1 MAWKHSQSVILITAC
16 VYAVAHPLVL
26 SLFPG
31 EAKAISYG
39 FLMLAPLL
47 AAAAVLVCA
56 RSSQAALNWYAL
68 ALSLCLW
75 DAGIVATSYMDVV
88 APVTTD
94 LSGLSMLFY
103 VLYGVPLTFIVAS
116 PNDEIWPVRLIDAA
130 LALVLGGLF
139 FAGIFTF
146 ATMTGT
152 NDAGMLQL
160 RLMLD
165 VQNLFIF
172 VFNLVRYKA
181 SADRFQKDFFRIVT
195 VFSGI
200 YMVAAAYINHHE
212 MNTDYGGF
220 VDVLIDIPFL
230 VLAVMASRRFAGP
243 PEVRASLAS
252 PQISLIVRAASPI
265 MLPLTLFAISCLLV
279 FHKPVLAVVGFVI
292 ALVGYGA
299 RTVVVQLRTQDDKRH
314 LEHLSRIDPLT
325 ELANRRH
332 FDETLV
338 DEFKRALR
346 SHESLSLLMVDI
358 DHFKMLNDTYG
369 HPEGDRY
376 LRRVS
381 RALNACASRSSD
393 LVARYGGEEFAI
405 VLPGIGAAAAAQVAQ
420 RMLSAVVG
428 LALPSPSVR
437 GIVTVSIG
445 LASTE
450 DGGVMDGAHLVAAAD
465 AALYKAKQSGRNQV
479 VQSDDALRDMTG
491 HMA

>member
-1 MAWKHSQSVILITAC
+1 MVWKYSQSVVLAAAC
-16 VYAVAHPLVL
+16 GYVVAHLLVL

-31 EAKAISYG
+31 AAKAISYG
-39 FLMLAPLL
+39 FLILAPLL
-47 AAAAVLVCA
+47 AAGAVLVCA

-75 DAGIVATSYMDVV
+75 DVGIVATWYMDVV

-116 PNDEIWPVRLIDAA
+116 SNDEIWPARVIDAVLA
-130 LALVLGGLF
+130 LALGGLF
-139 FAGIFTF
+139 FAGTFTF
-146 ATMTGT
+146 ATMAGA
-152 NDAGMLQL
+152 NNAGMLQL

-172 VFNLVRYKA
+172 VFNLVRCQA
-181 SADRFQKDFFRIVT
+181 STDRFQKDFFRITT
-195 VFSGI
+195 VFSGV
-200 YMVAAAYINHHE
+200 YLLVAAYINHHE
-212 MNTDYGGF
+212 MNSDYGGS

-230 VLAVMASRRFAGP
+230 ILAVLASRRFAGP
-243 PEVRASLAS
+243 PESRTSLAS
-252 PQISLIVRAASPI
+252 PKISMIVRAASPI

-279 FHKPVLAVVGFVI
+279 FYKPVLAVLGFVI

-299 RTVVVQLRTQDDKRH
+299 RTVLVQLRVQADKSH
-314 LEHLSRIDPLT
+314 LEHLSRIDGLT

-332 FDETLV
+332 FDETLSH
-338 DEFKRALR
+338 EFKRALR
-346 SHESLSLLMVDI
+346 SRESLSLLMVDI
-358 DHFKMLNDTYG
+358 DHFKMLNDSYG
-369 HPEGDRY
+369 HPEGDQY
-376 LRRVS
+376 LRRIS

-405 VLPGIGAAAAAQVAQ
+405 VMPGTDAEAAAHIAH
-420 RMLSAVVG
+420 RMLSTVVG

-437 GIVTVSIG
+437 GVVTISIG

-450 DGGVMDGAHLVAAAD
+450 GAWATEGAQLVAAAD

-479 VQSDDALRDMTG
+479 VQSDDTLRAMAG
-491 HMA
+491 HPA

>member
-1 MAWKHSQSVILITAC
+1 MAWKHSQSVILIAAC
-16 VYAVAHPLVL
+16 AYVVAHPFVL

-39 FLMLAPLL
+39 FLILSPLL
-47 AAAAVLVCA
+47 AAAATLVCA
-56 RSSQAALNWYAL
+56 RSSQAPLNWYAL

-75 DAGIVATSYMDVV
+75 DAGIVATWYMDVV

-94 LSGLSMLFY
+94 LSGQSMLFY

-116 PNDEIWPVRLIDAA
+116 PNDEIWPARLIDAA

-146 ATMTGT
+146 ATMDGT

-165 VQNLFIF
+165 IQNLFIF

-181 SADRFQKDFFRIVT
+181 SMDRIQKDFFRTAT
-195 VFSGI
+195 VFAGV
-200 YMVAAAYINHHE
+200 YLLAAAYINHHE
-212 MNTDYGGF
+212 MNSDYGGF

-230 VLAVMASRRFAGP
+230 ALAVMSTRRFARL
-243 PEVRASLAS
+243 PETRASLAS

-299 RTVVVQLRTQDDKRH
+299 RTVLVQLRTQADKSH
-314 LEHLSRIDPLT
+314 LEHLSRVDPLT

-332 FDETLV
+332 FDETLRH
-338 DEFKRALR
+338 EFKRALR
-346 SHESLSLLMVDI
+346 SRESLSLLMVDI

-369 HPEGDRY
+369 HPEGDQY
-376 LRRVS
+376 LRRIS
-381 RALNACASRSSD
+381 RTLKACASRSSD
-393 LVARYGGEEFAI
+393 LVARYGGEEFVI
-405 VLPGIGAAAAAQVAQ
+405 VLPGIGEAAAAQVAR

-428 LALPSPSVR
+428 LALPSPAAR

-450 DGGVMDGAHLVAAAD
+450 GGRVMDGAQLVAAAD

-479 VQSDDALRDMTG
+479 VQSDDTLCAAAG
-491 HMA
+491 HPV